1 MFSANENIL
10 LRQHK
15 RRVVDYV
22 ESTIPES
29 ALDMGT
35 SVMVMEVKCRTP
47 GCVPIETAIA
57 IVFPRMCETELIP
70 GVKESGIGSTY
81 KAKILM
87 PLASVTKDDV
97 LDALPPAFEGG
108 KKTWEGVCLNA
119 RDFLLGRIGGVV
131 GIGDSEDLVEERRIL
146 AEYLKQCLEDYV
158 ETGCVAPELG
168 KPFPDKVGKNEVSV
182 PEELDALEYN
192 IDQGSAVKP
201 EGADVVKTSGVD
213 VLQGS
218 IEGNGNFVIRRTLED
233 DSIKSSLTK
242 LQSTESAAPFESK
255 PIEITTSRR
264 RQQLMERSLLLPTS
278 SDAMIQRLADREHA
292 PGVRSPGCPCCDPD
306 NMQNVVDDIMLNI

>member
-242 LQSTESAAPFESK
+242 LQSIELAKPFESK
-255 PIEITTSRR
+255 HTEITTSRR
-264 RQQLMERSLLLPTS
+264 RQQTMERSLLLPTS

-306 NMQNVVDDIMLNI
+306 NIKNVVDDIMINI